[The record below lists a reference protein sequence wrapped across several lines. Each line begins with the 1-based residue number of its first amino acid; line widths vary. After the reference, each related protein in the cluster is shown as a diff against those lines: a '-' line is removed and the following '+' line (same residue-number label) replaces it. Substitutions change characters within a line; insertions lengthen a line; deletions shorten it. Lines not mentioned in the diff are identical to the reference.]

1 MFCCCA
7 WLRLQY
13 QFRMDAAVTQAASAL
28 VSSFVATMREAFCF
42 QRRCLE
48 ASDGIPHSSSNSEF
62 VTGASPKPGVPV
74 SSAIGGA
81 GTGDGTA
88 GAGAAGSGTGAGA
101 GASGVPNRDGASSS
115 SHVSGGGS
123 AASDGSPH
131 ASTAPPPPPPFSDRI
146 PGAVGSDRAGHLLL
160 SHIAANGFMFMWE
173 SLLSTVGRGAATAD
187 DGTAGPAAD
196 GDRQRSG
203 DRGVG
208 KGSASRRDDKRSPG
222 DRGVNGGD
230 SGSNSSCSSSSS
242 SGSSTTV
249 SGRNGVSGESADGW
263 LEAQCGLLLSD
274 ALAAPGGV
282 HGLLEV
288 TVGNSSDDSVT
299 TAAASV
305 AMLLAKVPIELLSPD
320 EYVSAAMEP
329 LCARV
334 TSLAL
339 CDGVGVCVSTP
350 SCLHV

>member
-1 MFCCCA
+1 MPPLVALLGQPRVDDRIVHKFYSDVVLCVVTLAHCPDFVCEFVDPPSLPSPGREHFTA
-7 WLRLQY
+7 FDTPATL
-13 QFRMDAAVTQAASAL
+13 FRRSTAATAVTTT
-28 VSSFVATMREAFCF
+28 TM
-42 QRRCLE
+42 
-48 ASDGIPHSSSNSEF
+48 
-62 VTGASPKPGVPV
+62 TTVP
-74 SSAIGGA
+74 
-81 GTGDGTA
+81 
-88 GAGAAGSGTGAGA
+88 
-101 GASGVPNRDGASSS
+101 
-115 SHVSGGGS
+115 
-123 AASDGSPH
+123 
-131 ASTAPPPPPPFSDRI
+131 STSDRL
-146 PGAVGSDRAGHLLL
+146 ALLQSFAAL
-160 SHIAANGFMFMWE
+160 SRRLAPE
-173 SLLSTVGRGAATAD
+173 VRLTCLLSLLSTVGRGAATAD

-196 GDRQRSG
+196 GDRQRSV